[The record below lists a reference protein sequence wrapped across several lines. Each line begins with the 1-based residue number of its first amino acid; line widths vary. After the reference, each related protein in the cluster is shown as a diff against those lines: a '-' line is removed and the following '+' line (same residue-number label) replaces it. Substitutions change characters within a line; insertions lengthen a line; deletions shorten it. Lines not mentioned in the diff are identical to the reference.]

1 MKEQAAEKRMRI
13 KNRIALLFAM
23 VALAAGG
30 GGAPGI
36 RSLAAQVSNDS
47 NDAVAEKAPAPADG
61 LVPPARAQV
70 QQSFDFRRPLD
81 DLPLLTVFGP
91 DAAAVVHNDAQG
103 LRIRLPAGRTDCRNV
118 GVELPVRIRGDFDVD
133 LGFELLAIGDAVP
146 NPAAGVQMRLVFD
159 DPAMPL
165 VALARFR
172 NRYPPQRAPLFGVV
186 GHDGETFAAYRITIL
201 PDWKEKPRGIDV
213 RANEPR
219 GRLRLIRTGPQLDSY
234 VSDGDSPYRLIQSEL
249 VGATDIKSIQAFAFS
264 GWAPVAVDV
273 RFSDLQ
279 VNVEA
284 FADELPGRV
293 QWSRGWLAAGLLLA
307 LIVTVGLGFL
317 TLRRARR

>member
-1 MKEQAAEKRMRI
+1 MRI
-13 KNRIALLFAM
+13 LHCTALSLAIA
-23 VALAAGG
+23 ALAAGA
-30 GGAPGI
+30 GAPGF
-36 RSLAAQVSNDS
+36 LAAQVADDR
-47 NDAVAEKAPAPADG
+47 NDAVRVPDVEIAPAPAPADG
-61 LVPPARAQV
+61 PVPPARARAH
-70 QQSFDFRRPLD
+70 QSFDFRTPLD

-91 DAAAVVHNDAQG
+91 DAGAVVRSDAQG
-103 LRIRLPAGRTDCRNV
+103 LRISLPDGRTDCRNV

-146 NPAAGVQMRLVFD
+146 NPAAGVQLRLVFD

-172 NRYPPQRAPLFGVV
+172 NRYPPQRAPLFGIV

-201 PDWKEKPRGIDV
+201 PDRREKPQGIDV

-234 VSDGDSPYRLIQSEL
+234 VADGDSPWHLILSER
-249 VGATDIKSIQAFAFS
+249 VGATDIKTIQAFAFS

-293 QWSRGWLAAGLLLA
+293 QWSRGWLAAGLLLG
-307 LIVTVGLGFL
+307 LIVTVGLGFWA
-317 TLRRARR
+317 LRRARR